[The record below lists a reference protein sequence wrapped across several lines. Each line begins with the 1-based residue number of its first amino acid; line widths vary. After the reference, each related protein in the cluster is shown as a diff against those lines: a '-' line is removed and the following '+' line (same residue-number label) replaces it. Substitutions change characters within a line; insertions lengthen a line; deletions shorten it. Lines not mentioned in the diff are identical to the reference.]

1 MATRT
6 IETSPRVHARIAGI
20 LYLLIIVAGAFGQIF
35 VRASLVVPGDA
46 VSTAQSV
53 IASQSLWRIGIAG
66 DIMMHV
72 LDIPLMVVLFLLLR
86 PVNRTLALVVVL
98 FNLTQTAVLVANK
111 LNLVMPLLL
120 LGNVDYLKAFDP
132 ARLYALAYLF
142 IQAHGYGFGIG

>member
-120 LGNVDYLKAFDP
+120 LGNADYLKAFDP